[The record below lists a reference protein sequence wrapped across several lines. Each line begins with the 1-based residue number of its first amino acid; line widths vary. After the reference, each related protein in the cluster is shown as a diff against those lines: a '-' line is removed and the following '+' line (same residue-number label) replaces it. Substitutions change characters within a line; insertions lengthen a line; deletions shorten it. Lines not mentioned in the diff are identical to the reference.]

1 MAQVFPAHAGM
12 FLTVGKLRHQRG
24 CSGQDDRGWGARQVF
39 PAHAGMFPEVQ
50 FHGLGF
56 FRFPHARGD
65 VPAKITPGQN
75 GFLFSLRTRGCSD
88 VNGKGDSPLTV
99 FPAHAGMFRQP
110 LGQYRRGAGFPR
122 TRGDVPR
129 SSLPSRLF
137 LRFSP
142 RTRGCSGG

>member
-1 MAQVFPAHAGM
+1 M

-56 FRFPHARGD
+56 FRFPRARGD

-75 GFLFSLRTRGCSD
+75 GFLFSLRTRGCSGSPW
-88 VNGKGDSPLTV
+88 VNIDAVLV
-99 FPAHAGMFRQP
+99 FPAHAGMFR
-110 LGQYRRGAGFPR
+110 GALCRAAYSSGFPR
-122 TRGDVPR
+122 ARGDVPR